1 MRLSRSSPPVKTAV
15 GLIAAIVITAFG
27 AAPTAGAGESGST
40 STIVGRGDVL
50 TTIFRNLGSGNTKK
64 VAQSRRR
71 VTKTKATKKKSAGT
85 NTAAKPAAP
94 ACRDLRLTDGEL
106 EWLVAA
112 LGNHARTPFLDRLSE
127 VLATHLLTT
136 TPDAAPLSEV
146 EIMVRQCGV
155 DLVDAWAVQRLD
167 AGDLESRLARSM
179 LTRLPE
185 PVLAQSPPPGSAVP
199 VNEPVFI
206 SIPSQHWHRVDA
218 LLTVSGITA
227 EVRAEPFGLRTYTG
241 EPTAVFE
248 LCTGPG
254 KPFDPTLGLSAR
266 RQATRPESCTMR
278 YRQSSKASASSESWV
293 GSVSVLWRV
302 EWRVGTG
309 DWRSLGTV
317 PRTRVLERSVV
328 ELSTS
333 ITRIVDPSRA
343 ATR

>member
-1 MRLSRSSPPVKTAV
+1 MRLSRSSRCARTAAV
-15 GLIAAIVITAFG
+15 LAAATLITVFG
-27 AAPTAGAGESGST
+27 VAPAAGAGESGSS

-50 TTIFRNLGSGNTKK
+50 TTIFRNLGSRNAKKVPTKK
-64 VAQSRRR
+64 AAP
-71 VTKTKATKKKSAGT
+71 KTTTKKSAGT
-85 NTAAKPAAP
+85 KAVATPAAST
-94 ACRDLRLTDGEL
+94 CRDLRLTDAEL

-112 LGNHARTPFLDRLSE
+112 LGNHARTPFLDKLSE

-136 TPDAAPLSEV
+136 TPDATPLSDV

-155 DLVDAWAVQRLD
+155 DLVDAWAVPRAD

-185 PVLAQSPPPGSAVP
+185 PVLTQSPPPGAPVP

-206 SIPSQHWHRVDA
+206 SIPAQHWQRIDA
-218 LLTVSGITA
+218 VLTVSGITA

-248 LCTGPG
+248 LCQGPG
-254 KPFDPTLGLSAR
+254 KPFEPALGFSAR
-266 RQATRPESCTMR
+266 RQATRAESCVMR
-278 YRQSSKASASSESWV
+278 YRQSSKTSASSEAWV

-309 DWRSLGTV
+309 AWRSLGTV
-317 PRTRVLERSVV
+317 PRTRVFERSVV

-333 ITRIVDPSRA
+333 ITRIVGPSH
-343 ATR
+343 ATTR